1 MVIPLVLEHARL
13 VPVHCFYFHPI
24 VWSAFLSH
32 HLILGLKITSSGV
45 PDHTRQSSIPYPPT
59 LSLYSARILVTCLL
73 KVSSTRI

>member
-1 MVIPLVLEHARL
+1 MVIPLVLEHAKL
-13 VPVHCFYFHPI
+13 VPIHYLYFYPV

-45 PDHTRQSSIPYPPT
+45 SDRTRQSSIPYPAA
-59 LSLYSARILVTCLL
+59 LSLYSARILVTCFL